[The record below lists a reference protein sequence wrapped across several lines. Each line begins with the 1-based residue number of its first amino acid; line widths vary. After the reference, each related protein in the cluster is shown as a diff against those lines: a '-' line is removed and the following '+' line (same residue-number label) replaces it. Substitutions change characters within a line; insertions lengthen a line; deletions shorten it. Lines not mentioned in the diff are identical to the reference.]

1 MGMPVKLSDL
11 LVSAARAEAK
21 ATNRSIT
28 AQVEHW
34 AKLGRAVEA
43 ALKHADLLEL
53 KRSKGDL
60 DRAFS
65 DAARRD
71 EVLSLLEEIARS
83 SVRDVISE
91 KLRARGKPVY
101 ATDPAYPGML
111 VRIDPDGTRTPGN
124 LENRKFIPSKSAS
137 KRSKKHGQKT
147 G

>member
-11 LVSAARAEAK
+11 LVKAARAEAK

-43 ALKHADLLEL
+43 ALKHEDLLEL
-53 KRSKGDL
+53 KRSSGDL

-65 DAARRD
+65 DATKRD
-71 EVLSLLEEIARS
+71 EVLALLDEVARS
-83 SVRDVISE
+83 SERAVITE
-91 KLRARGKPVY
+91 RLQARGKPVY

-111 VRIDPDGTRTPGN
+111 VKIDPDGKRTPGR
-124 LENRKFIPSKSAS
+124 LEGRKFIPAKPVR
-137 KRSKKHGQKT
+137 KRYKKHGQKT